1 MNAIVSVAAM
11 GATRNPDLG
20 ARLSRVDFLKSQARK
35 PGEAAF
41 FIATIIFSMTP

>member
-35 PGEAAF
+35 PGRQPF
-41 FIATIIFSMTP
+41 LSRPSFSV